1 MADFNE
7 PKYSASD
14 VRDVAGLSYR
24 QMNDWEGRGALLGSR
39 EAEAGWRKFSFLE
52 LFILLVC
59 NELRRNFGVSVDSL
73 RWLQKFMRQNGAN
86 HFVAAAEIMNRGM
99 VVLLL
104 TDLKTTFIMNSDLD
118 IGDFLHLGG
127 VRNENAQAFVLLK
140 LNPLVN
146 SLLRHVDEPVEL
158 KIQHQTYRVFREIQG
173 GLSIKSPEEMHVL
186 QLLRDRHF
194 SRVSVETES
203 GEIVRLEAESNHS
216 IRNAADLIALI
227 DEHRYQTVT
236 VTTQDGKIVKAR
248 RTKSIRPNR
257 TGGDGITPSNR
268 VRNRKPGQP

>member
-1 MADFNE
+1 M
-7 PKYSASD
+7 
-14 VRDVAGLSYR
+14 
-24 QMNDWEGRGALLGSR
+24 
-39 EAEAGWRKFSFLE
+39 RK
-52 LFILLVC
+52 
-59 NELRRNFGVSVDSL
+59 D
-73 RWLQKFMRQNGAN
+73 GAN

-104 TDLKTTFIMNSDLD
+104 TDLKTTFIMNSDLE
-118 IGDFLHLGG
+118 IADFLQLGG
-127 VRNENAQAFVLLK
+127 VRNENAEAFVLLK

-158 KIQHQTYRVFREIQG
+158 KIQHQTYSVFRKIQG

-186 QLLRDRHF
+186 QLLRDRNC

-203 GEIVRLEAESNHS
+203 GEIVRLEAESNHR
-216 IRNAADLIALI
+216 IGNAAEVLALI

-257 TGGDGITPSNR
+257 TGRDGMTPSDR
-268 VRNRKPGQP
+268 VRNRKAGQS